1 MDWQNATYA
10 LVQVAHNFGAVAVV
24 GGPLFMLWPARPPP
38 AFHVRRRLLA
48 LVLAGW
54 ALQAASGAAFG
65 ATSYWWYGALP
76 DIHGPAVA
84 ALLVKVGCAVAGFL
98 LAAALLAAALLR
110 RDPGGSGGSGGSSG
124 LRGSSG
130 APAGGDRPGLR
141 GWGWLLAFGATAL
154 TAAAVLRWFS

>member
-24 GGPLFMLWPARPPP
+24 GGPLFALWPARPPP
-38 AFHVRRRLLA
+38 ALHARRRLLA

-65 ATSYWWYGALP
+65 ATSYVWYGALP
-76 DIHGPAVA
+76 DIHGPAVV
-84 ALLVKVGCAVAGFL
+84 ALAVKVGCAIVGFL
-98 LAAALLAAALLR
+98 LAAVWLRRESPAAAVALH
-110 RDPGGSGGSGGSSG
+110 GSDD
-124 LRGSSG
+124 
-130 APAGGDRPGLR
+130 AAGRR